1 MLEGSAFNVPAAGG
15 HRGAARRAVIIAARC
30 GRQGV
35 ALDGAGRARREARD
49 TGSDRARLDWDPL
62 GGGRVDRLRRVLRWL
77 SLTVVQHGIWPLVLL
92 LGGGPALPVAHL
104 PWGWWLARAVGPA
117 LAALLALAYL
127 GWRLPGPMLGR
138 SGSVA
143 EGAGAT
149 WAAQA
154 RMLIVGV
161 AVLVA
166 VARLAAGPADAA
178 AKVLL
183 FGVADVAAYQFV
195 NLGVATRGARDP
207 RDAAM
212 VGVGLFALSW
222 GLQQAVAAM
231 LGAPLAALPVAFAA
245 GLATGAAIGALVLG
259 IRQWP
264 GGWLTGFAAQ
274 WLLVWGIAAFVR

>member
-1 MLEGSAFNVPAAGG
+1 M
-15 HRGAARRAVIIAARC
+15 AARC
-30 GRQGV
+30 QRQGV
-35 ALDGAGRARREARD
+35 ALGGTERARRHVRD
-49 TGSDRARLDWDPL
+49 TGSERARLDWDPL

-92 LGGGPALPVAHL
+92 LGGAPALPVSHL
-104 PWGWWLARAVGPA
+104 PWGWWLARAAGPA

-127 GWRLPGPMLGR
+127 GWRAPGPMLGR
-138 SGSVA
+138 SGP
-143 EGAGAT
+143 EAT
-149 WAAQA
+149 GPAAAWATQA
-154 RMLIVGV
+154 RLLLVGV

-183 FGVADVAAYQFV
+183 FGVADVAAYQLV
-195 NLGVATRGARDP
+195 NLGVAARGARDP

-212 VGVGLFALSW
+212 VGIGLFALSW

-245 GLATGAAIGALVLG
+245 GLATGAVVGAMVLG
-259 IRQWP
+259 VRWWP